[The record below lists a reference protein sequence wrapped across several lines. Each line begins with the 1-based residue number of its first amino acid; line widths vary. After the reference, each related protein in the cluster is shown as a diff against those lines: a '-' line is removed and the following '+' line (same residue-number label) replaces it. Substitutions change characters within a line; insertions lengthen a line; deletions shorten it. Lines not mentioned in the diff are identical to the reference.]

1 MCYKGGIATQ
11 ELAVESRLKI
21 MPTSEIVTYFL
32 SRETLKTSQTYGSTL
47 RSFFAKLGKDFRD
60 VTPFEAIS
68 YNDYLRA
75 NYAEATTQNRISTL
89 KKFFEFCMEV
99 GLTDKNPFAVVKQV
113 KVVNH
118 CAERFLTEKEL
129 NNLLDALKAK
139 SQQRYVL
146 GLILASLGLR
156 VSEAASLSHSD
167 FIESPSGGIEVSLI
181 RKGNLQ
187 QSLPVR
193 EDVWRVIKKYMGH
206 GPNSFNREPLFRNP
220 SGNRCSNVT
229 LRTWIKQASKKAKI
243 TKDISPHWIR
253 HSTATHLLDQGVTL
267 QNVAWL
273 LNHSNTSVTSRY
285 LHVTAKDVS
294 DKMPIKVRQD

>member
-1 MCYKGGIATQ
+1 MH
-11 ELAVESRLKI
+11 ELSVESKLAI
-21 MPTSEIVTYFL
+21 MPTDKVIEYYL
-32 SRETLKTSQTYGSTL
+32 ERETVRTGKTYGSTL
-47 RSFFAKLGKDFRD
+47 RTFFARLGKGYQD
-60 VTPFEAIS
+60 VTPYDSIT
-68 YNDYLRA
+68 YNTYLLA

-99 GLTDKNPFAVVKQV
+99 GLIDKNPFAVVKQV

-146 GLILASLGLR
+146 GLLLASLGLR
-156 VSEAASLSHSD
+156 ISEVANLSHSD
-167 FIESPSGGIEVSLI
+167 FIESPLGGIEVTLL
-181 RKGNLQ
+181 RKGNIQ
-187 QSLPVR
+187 QSLPIR
-193 EDVWRVIKKYMGH
+193 EDVWSVLEKFMGH
-206 GPNSFNREPLFRNP
+206 GPNAFNQEPLFKNP
-220 SGNRCSNVT
+220 SGNRCSVVT
-229 LRTWIKQASKKAKI
+229 LRKWIKEAAKKAKI
-243 TKDISPHWIR
+243 TKNISPHWIR
-253 HSTATHLLDQGVTL
+253 HSTATHLLTNGVTI

-294 DKMPIKVRQD
+294 DKMPINVRTD

>member
-1 MCYKGGIATQ
+1 MH
-11 ELAVESRLKI
+11 ELAVESKLSI
-21 MPTSEIVTYFL
+21 MPTDKVLEFFL
-32 SRETLKTSQTYGSTL
+32 ERETIRTGKTYGSNL
-47 RSFFAKLGKDFRD
+47 RAFFARLGKGYQE
-60 VTPFEAIS
+60 VTPYDAIAF
-68 YNDYLRA
+68 NTYLLA

-99 GLTDKNPFAVVKQV
+99 GLIDKNPFAVVKQV

-118 CAERFLTEKEL
+118 CAERFLTEVEL
-129 NNLLDALKAK
+129 NILLDALKSK

-156 VSEAASLSHSD
+156 ISEAASLSHCD
-167 FIESPSGGIEVSLI
+167 FIEAPAGGIEVTLI

-187 QSLPVR
+187 QSLPIR
-193 EDVWRVIKKYMGH
+193 DDVWQVLEKFMGH
-206 GPNSFNREPLFRNP
+206 GPNAFNREPLFKNP
-220 SGNRCSNVT
+220 SGNRCSSVT
-229 LRTWIKQASKKAKI
+229 LRTWIKEASKKAKI
-243 TKDISPHWIR
+243 TKNISPHWIR

>member
-1 MCYKGGIATQ
+1 MH
-11 ELAVESRLKI
+11 ELAVESKLKI
-21 MPTSEIVTYFL
+21 MPTDKVIEFFL
-32 SRETLKTSQTYGSTL
+32 ERETFRTGKTYGSNI
-47 RSFFAKLGKDFRD
+47 RSFFAKLGKGYQD
-60 VTPFEAIS
+60 VTPYEAIS
-68 YNDYLRA
+68 YNTYLQA

-99 GLTDKNPFAVVKQV
+99 GLIDKNPFAVVKQV

-146 GLILASLGLR
+146 GLLLASLGLR
-156 VSEAASLSHSD
+156 ISEAANLSHSD
-167 FIESPSGGIEVSLI
+167 FLESPSGGIEVTLI

-187 QSLPVR
+187 QSLPIR
-193 EDVWRVIKKYMGH
+193 EDVWTVLEKFMEH
-206 GPNSFNREPLFRNP
+206 GPNSFNREPLFKNP
-220 SGNRCSNVT
+220 SGNRCSVVT
-229 LRTWIKQASKKAKI
+229 LRTWIKQAAKKAKI
-243 TKDISPHWIR
+243 SKAISPHWIR

-294 DKMPIKVRQD
+294 DKMPIKVRTD